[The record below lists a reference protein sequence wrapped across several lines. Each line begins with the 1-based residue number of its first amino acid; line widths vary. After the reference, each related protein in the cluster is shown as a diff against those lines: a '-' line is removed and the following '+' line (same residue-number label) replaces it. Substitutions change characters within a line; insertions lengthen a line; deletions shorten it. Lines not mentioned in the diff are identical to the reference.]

1 MEGYGAASCPDLAL
15 TFAVAAVRATA
26 AAMTVNV
33 GPLWSYEITLPP
45 EPQSVGTA
53 RRFVRERLNVHQLP
67 LLVDDVTLVASEL
80 ATNALSHAGTPFTVT
95 ITAFADDVVLEVR
108 DGGASR
114 PNRVDAGL
122 TPAWAVGWPSW
133 TSCAAT
139 GVWSST
145 ATSASPSGLRSSRCR
160 PPVCQYQCGERDRN
174 RSYALHGD
182 PYTERM

>member
-1 MEGYGAASCPDLAL
+1 
-15 TFAVAAVRATA
+15 
-26 AAMTVNV
+26 MTVNV

-53 RRFVRERLNVHQLP
+53 RRFVRERLNVHHLP

-114 PNRVDAGL
+114 PNRVDAGVD
-122 TPAWAVGWPSW
+122 ARVGRGMAIVDVVCRDWGVVVDGNVGKAVWASFE
-133 TSCAAT
+133 
-139 GVWSST
+139 
-145 ATSASPSGLRSSRCR
+145 
-160 PPVCQYQCGERDRN
+160 PV
-174 RSYALHGD
+174 
-182 PYTERM
+182 

>member
-95 ITAFADDVVLEVR
+95 ITAFAHDVVLEVR

-114 PNRVDAGL
+114 PNRVDARTDACVGRGM
-122 TPAWAVGWPSW
+122 AIVDVVCRDWGVVVDGNVGKAVWASFE
-133 TSCAAT
+133 
-139 GVWSST
+139 
-145 ATSASPSGLRSSRCR
+145 
-160 PPVCQYQCGERDRN
+160 PV
-174 RSYALHGD
+174 
-182 PYTERM
+182 